1 MDKKRQSLSDKL
13 IQPEFHDPYLKARR
27 ERSDTYCPDCGVTYQ
42 QGRWTWQPLT
52 HKDKATAETCPA
64 CRRIAERVPAGQV
77 TLSGSFVKSHCDEIC
92 NIVRNVEEREKPEH
106 PLERLMSISD
116 SDEGLMVTTTGMHLA
131 KRLAHALDEAFKGG
145 ELHTHYK
152 EEDCFVDIHWMH
164 D

>member
-1 MDKKRQSLSDKL
+1 MDKNRQSLSDKL
-13 IQPEFHDPYLKARR
+13 IQPEFHDPYLRPWH
-27 ERSDTYCPDCGVTYQ
+27 ERGDTFCPQCGVTYQ
-42 QGRWTWQPLT
+42 AGRWTWQHLA
-52 HKDKATAETCPA
+52 HKDKAEEETCPA

-77 TLSGSFVKSHCDEIC
+77 TMSGSFVKPHSEEIC
-92 NIVRNVEEREKPEH
+92 HIVRHAEELEKPEH

-116 SDEGLMVTTTGMHLA
+116 TADGLLVTTTGMHLA

-152 EEDCFVDIHWMH
+152 EEDCFVDIHWKR